1 MAESS
6 VGKMYIC
13 AEIHVK
19 QHIGMYRNIV
29 EQLKEWKDKARRKP
43 LVLAGARQV
52 GKTYILRKFGE
63 QEFAN
68 VAYINCDDNELAKD
82 LFARDYD
89 MQRIILAIGA
99 ITGQSIEAGKTLIIL
114 DEIQE
119 APRGLS
125 VLKYFCENAPQYH
138 VAVAGS
144 LLGITMHRGESF
156 PVGKVD
162 VLHIYPMTFDE
173 FLLAKGKKQMVD
185 LLRSKDWDTIKLLR
199 GEYIKALREYYF
211 VGGMPEA
218 VREFVESNDAVKV
231 REIQN
236 NILYAY
242 RKDISKHVPVSES
255 NRINMVWQSMPSQL
269 AKENKKFVYGV
280 AKPGGRAKDFE
291 VAIQWL
297 LDAGLVYKAER
308 VQQPKMP
315 LKFYVDIAAFKL
327 FLLDCGLLG
336 AMSETPPEKLL
347 VAENGMEESKGAFTE
362 NYVMS
367 QLVATRSMSVF
378 YYSND
383 AKLEIDFLIQHN
395 GMIVPVEAKAEENLR
410 SKSLSVFVSS
420 YAGMHGLRF
429 SMSDYREQD
438 WLTNVPLYAVST
450 YF

>member
-1 MAESS
+1 M
-6 VGKMYIC
+6 
-13 AEIHVK
+13 H
-19 QHIGMYRNIV
+19 RNVI
-29 EQLKEWKDKARRKP
+29 EQLKEWKNKSNRKP

-52 GKTYILRKFGE
+52 GKTYILREFGKE
-63 QEFAN
+63 EFSN
-68 VAYINCDDNELAKD
+68 VAYINCDDNEMAKD
-82 LFARDYD
+82 LFTQDYD
-89 MQRIILAIGA
+89 MQRIIFAIGA
-99 ITGQSIEAGKTLIIL
+99 ITKQKIVAGETLIIL

-119 APRGLS
+119 VNRGLS

-144 LLGITMHRGESF
+144 LLGIAMHNGESF

-173 FLLAKGKKQMVD
+173 FLLAKGYEQMVD
-185 LLRSKDWDTIKLLR
+185 LLKRKDWQTIKLLR
-199 GEYIKALREYYF
+199 GQYVKALREYYV

-218 VREFVESNDAVKV
+218 VKCFIETNDAVQV

-236 NILYAY
+236 SILFTYQ
-242 RKDISKHVPVSES
+242 KDISKHVPTSES
-255 NRINMVWQSMPSQL
+255 NRINMVWHSMPSQL
-269 AKENKKFVYGV
+269 VKENKKFIYGV

-297 LDAGLVYKAER
+297 MDAGLVYKCER
-308 VQQPKMP
+308 VNEVKKP
-315 LKFYVDIAAFKL
+315 LKFYVDISSFKL

-336 AMSETPPEKLL
+336 AMSETDVADLL
-347 VAENGMEESKGAFTE
+347 VAQNGMEEAKGAFTE

-367 QLVATRSMSVF
+367 QLVAVRNSSVF

-383 AKLEIDFLIQHN
+383 SKLELDFLIQD
-395 GMIVPVEAKAEENLR
+395 GTRIVPIEAKAEENLR
-410 SKSLSVFVSS
+410 SKSLSTFVASHPE
-420 YAGMHGLRF
+420 MHGLRF

-438 WLTNVPLYAVST
+438 WMTNVPLYAVST

>member
-1 MAESS
+1 M
-6 VGKMYIC
+6 
-13 AEIHVK
+13 
-19 QHIGMYRNIV
+19 
-29 EQLKEWKDKARRKP
+29 
-43 LVLAGARQV
+43 
-52 GKTYILRKFGE
+52 
-63 QEFAN
+63 
-68 VAYINCDDNELAKD
+68 LAKN
-82 LFARDYD
+82 LFVQDYN
-89 MQRIILAIGA
+89 MQRIVLALGA
-99 ITGQSIEAGKTLIIL
+99 IAGQSIEAGKTLIIL

-162 VLHIYPMTFDE
+162 ILHIYPMTFDE
-173 FLLAKGKKQMVD
+173 FLLAKGNRQLVD
-185 LLRSKDWDTIKLLR
+185 ILRSKDWVTIKLLKS
-199 GEYIKALREYYF
+199 EYIKALREYYF

-218 VREFVESNDAVKV
+218 VGKFIETNDAVKV
-231 REIQN
+231 REIQK
-236 NILYAY
+236 NILYTY
-242 RKDISKHVPVSES
+242 QKDISKHVPTSES

-269 AKENKKFVYGV
+269 VKENKKFIYGV

-297 LDAGLVYKAER
+297 MDAGLVYKVER
-308 VQQPKMP
+308 VNEAKMP
-315 LKFYVDIAAFKL
+315 LKFYVDISSFKL

-367 QLVATRSMSVF
+367 QLVATHDTSVF

-383 AKLEIDFLIQHN
+383 AKLEIDFLIQH
-395 GMIVPVEAKAEENLR
+395 GSEIVPIEAKAEENLR
-410 SKSLSVFVSS
+410 AKSLSTFVASHS
-420 YAGMHGLRF
+420 EMHGLRF

-438 WLTNVPLYAVST
+438 WMTNVPLYAITS
-450 YF
+450 YFLP

>member
-1 MAESS
+1 
-6 VGKMYIC
+6 
-13 AEIHVK
+13 
-19 QHIGMYRNIV
+19 MYRNII
-29 EQLKEWKDKARRKP
+29 EQLREWKNKEGRKP
-43 LVLAGARQV
+43 LILAGARQV

-63 QEFAN
+63 EEFDN
-68 VAYINCDDNELAKD
+68 VVYVNCEDNVLAKN
-82 LFARDYD
+82 LFVQDYN
-89 MQRIILAIGA
+89 MQRIVLALGA
-99 ITGQSIEAGKTLIIL
+99 IAGQSIEAGKTLIIL

-162 VLHIYPMTFDE
+162 ILHIYPMTFDE
-173 FLLAKGKKQMVD
+173 FLLAKGNRQLVD
-185 LLRSKDWDTIKLLR
+185 ILRSKDWVTIKLLKS
-199 GEYIKALREYYF
+199 EYIKALREYYF

-218 VREFVESNDAVKV
+218 VGKFIETNDAVKV
-231 REIQN
+231 REIQK
-236 NILYAY
+236 NILYTY
-242 RKDISKHVPVSES
+242 QKDISKHVPTSES

-269 AKENKKFVYGV
+269 VKENKKFIYGV

-297 LDAGLVYKAER
+297 MDAGLVYKVER
-308 VQQPKMP
+308 VNEAKMP
-315 LKFYVDIAAFKL
+315 LKFYVDISSFKL

-367 QLVATRSMSVF
+367 QLVATHDTSVF

-383 AKLEIDFLIQHN
+383 AKLEIDFLIQH
-395 GMIVPVEAKAEENLR
+395 GSEIVPIDAKAEENLWAKSR
-410 SKSLSVFVSS
+410 STFVASHS
-420 YAGMHGLRF
+420 EMHGLRF

-438 WLTNVPLYAVST
+438 WMTNVPLYAITS
-450 YF
+450 YFLL

>member
-1 MAESS
+1 
-6 VGKMYIC
+6 
-13 AEIHVK
+13 
-19 QHIGMYRNIV
+19 MYRNII
-29 EQLKEWKDKARRKP
+29 EQLREWKNKEGRKP
-43 LVLAGARQV
+43 LILAGARQV

-63 QEFAN
+63 EEFDN
-68 VAYINCDDNELAKD
+68 VVYVNCEDNVLAKN
-82 LFARDYD
+82 LFAQDYN
-89 MQRIILAIGA
+89 MQRIVLALGA
-99 ITGQSIEAGKTLIIL
+99 IAGQSIEAGKTLIIL

-162 VLHIYPMTFDE
+162 ILHIYPMTFDE
-173 FLLAKGKKQMVD
+173 FLLAKGNRQLVD
-185 LLRSKDWDTIKLLR
+185 ILRSKDWVTIKLLKS
-199 GEYIKALREYYF
+199 EYIKALREYYF

-218 VREFVESNDAVKV
+218 VGKFIETNDAVKV
-231 REIQN
+231 REIQK
-236 NILYAY
+236 NILYTY
-242 RKDISKHVPVSES
+242 QKDISKHVPTSES

-269 AKENKKFVYGV
+269 VKENKKFIYGV

-297 LDAGLVYKAER
+297 MDAGLVYKVER
-308 VQQPKMP
+308 VNEAKMP
-315 LKFYVDIAAFKL
+315 LKFYVDISSFKL

-362 NYVMS
+362 NYMMS
-367 QLVATRSMSVF
+367 QLVATHDTSVF

-383 AKLEIDFLIQHN
+383 AKLEIDFLIQH
-395 GMIVPVEAKAEENLR
+395 GSEIVPIEAKAEENLR
-410 SKSLSVFVSS
+410 AKSLSTFVASHS
-420 YAGMHGLRF
+420 EMHGLRF

-438 WLTNVPLYAVST
+438 WMTNVPLYAITS
-450 YF
+450 YFLP

>member
-1 MAESS
+1 
-6 VGKMYIC
+6 
-13 AEIHVK
+13 
-19 QHIGMYRNIV
+19 MYRNII
-29 EQLKEWKDKARRKP
+29 EQLREWKNKEGRKP
-43 LVLAGARQV
+43 LILAGARQV

-63 QEFAN
+63 EEFDN
-68 VAYINCDDNELAKD
+68 VVYVNCEDNVLAKN
-82 LFARDYD
+82 LFAQDYN
-89 MQRIILAIGA
+89 MQRIVLALGA
-99 ITGQSIEAGKTLIIL
+99 IAGQSIEAGKTLIIL

-125 VLKYFCENAPQYH
+125 VLKYLCENAPQYH

-162 VLHIYPMTFDE
+162 ILHIYPMTFDE
-173 FLLAKGKKQMVD
+173 FLLAKGNRQLVD
-185 LLRSKDWDTIKLLR
+185 ILRSKDWVTIKLLKS
-199 GEYIKALREYYF
+199 EYIKALREYYF

-218 VREFVESNDAVKV
+218 VGKFIETNDAVKV
-231 REIQN
+231 REIQK
-236 NILYAY
+236 NILYTY
-242 RKDISKHVPVSES
+242 QKDISKHVPTSES

-269 AKENKKFVYGV
+269 VKENKKFIYGV

-297 LDAGLVYKAER
+297 MDAGLVYKVER
-308 VQQPKMP
+308 VNEAKMP
-315 LKFYVDIAAFKL
+315 LKFYVDISSFKL

-362 NYVMS
+362 NYMMS
-367 QLVATRSMSVF
+367 QLVATHDTSVF

-383 AKLEIDFLIQHN
+383 AKLEIDFLIQH
-395 GMIVPVEAKAEENLR
+395 GSEIVPIEAKAEENLR
-410 SKSLSVFVSS
+410 AKSLSTFVASHS
-420 YAGMHGLRF
+420 EMHGLRF

-438 WLTNVPLYAVST
+438 WMTNVPLYAITS
-450 YF
+450 YFLP